1 MAHVREKEKLSFI
14 LRMHNHMQ
22 KNYNHTETQK
32 KLSQCMPI
40 HNSTYLL
47 NVSFCSSLYRTVMPK
62 RKAHRPCTMDSF
74 SSLSDAETWVIS
86 WRWQLKKI
94 SNVINIL

>member
-1 MAHVREKEKLSFI
+1 
-14 LRMHNHMQ
+14 MHNHMQ
-22 KNYNHTETQK
+22 KKKIKSLQK
-32 KLSQCMPI
+32 LKKNLSQCMLI

-94 SNVINIL
+94 SNVINILLKKYATTIT